1 MITEQGFGA
10 AIALL
15 NGHYGRTATPQLLKA
30 YWKILSAQRGMD
42 DEWLER
48 GVLAAI
54 ATEPFFPPLNKL
66 YELGK
71 PKDHRPEH
79 QAYAGRLPEPR
90 GLSAEQRQGLASVA
104 AIIAEL
110 KRRRHEALA
119 TDCFADRPQAVV
131 SMSPEV
137 AELFEL
143 SQQAHKPSEILDMWK
158 MV

>member
-1 MITEQGFGA
+1 MISEQGFGA
-10 AIALL
+10 AMALL
-15 NGHYGRTATPQLLKA
+15 HGHYGRTATPPLLKA

-54 ATEPFFPPLNKL
+54 ATEPFFPPLGKL

-79 QAYAGRLPEPR
+79 KVYAWLLPEPR

-104 AIIAEL
+104 DVVAEL
-110 KRRRHEALA
+110 KRQRHEVLA
-119 TDCFADRPQAVV
+119 TGCLADVPQVV
-131 SMSPEV
+131 VPMNAEV

-143 SQQAHKPSEILDMWK
+143 FQQAHPSSEPEDAA
-158 MV
+158 

>member
-1 MITEQGFGA
+1 MITKQGFGVWMT
-10 AIALL
+10 ILL
-15 NGHYGRTATPQLLKA
+15 QHYGREPSKA
-30 YWKILSAQRGMD
+30 LMNAYLTILSKKAAMD

-54 ATEPFFPPLNKL
+54 ATEPFFPPLGKL

-79 QAYAGRLPEPR
+79 KVYVGMLPEPR

-104 AIIAEL
+104 DIVAEL
-110 KRRRHEALA
+110 KQRRHEALA
-119 TDCFADRPQAVV
+119 TDCFGEASQTVIPMNA
-131 SMSPEV
+131 EV

-143 SQQAHKPSEILDMWK
+143 FQQAHPSSEADSD
-158 MV
+158 VA